1 MLWTVI
7 DGIERFQTGIVG
19 VISFVGVIY
28 TIYSNGKLARQQ
40 HEG

>member
-1 MLWTVI
+1 MLWTVL

-19 VISFVGVIY
+19 VIGFVGVIY